1 MKNKK
6 ISFKSYAWSLGTT
19 SFRTKNFNYV
29 IETQLSLLDEF
40 WKKSENIN
48 QNWSSNKILQEKYYD
63 FMKSKK
69 FITGAAKRKAKDAR
83 EKTSG
88 LVSLGLIDSER
99 RLTEVGYE
107 LLNISN
113 SNDFNS
119 NNEFLLPKDSYIYF
133 KQLLK
138 TSVSINND
146 IVKPFIVLI
155 KFLSEFDYLT
165 KDEFTY
171 LLPLCINKDITI
183 KIINDLQDIRNNI
196 PNKSVD
202 NTIINVFMSMD
213 NYQNA
218 LDKLQDKSIQEQFS
232 NDIIDENLF
241 SEIGMNRKSRKLD
254 KKYYPIYQSLKKIC
268 FDDDNNEIIEL
279 FENVDKLNQKK
290 LWKKYLFGKSTWK
303 QVKSSPKKHF
313 NNSNIITSSKNILEF
328 NKNFFETLHLF
339 KVKLTLEDYF
349 DLNKRYFKLSDCVI
363 FEDNKIHLDIIPK
376 HFFKNISEEL
386 FKDAFERTSISSLKS
401 NCNFTDI
408 HKSLVFNK
416 NTIIN
421 GINLEFGT
429 SIKNMEEARKVVQDE
444 RYKRFNDLID
454 TKFTNETL
462 ITLLNDF
469 ETRND
474 NNIYKL
480 VTDNA
485 DVPTIFEYIIGIIWY
500 KISERKGK
508 ILDYMHLSLEA
519 DLLPKTHASGGEADI
534 EYYYDK
540 CIDYPEHYLLI
551 EVTLADGTNQRRME
565 MEPVSR
571 HLGEHILKHENNSSY
586 CIFGTT
592 HLDRNVISDFRNRK
606 TYQYYNKD
614 CSKMVDGLK
623 IIPLQTKELKT
634 ILYNKLT
641 YKQLYDIFDNAF
653 KSNESIPNWYEKE
666 IINTIGAN

>member
-1 MKNKK
+1 MKDKK

-40 WKKSENIN
+40 WKKLENIN
-48 QNWSSNKILQEKYYD
+48 QSWSSNEVLQEKYYD
-63 FMKSKK
+63 FMKDKK
-69 FITGAAKRKAKDAR
+69 FITGEAKRKAKDSR

-99 RLTEVGYE
+99 RLTDVGHQ
-107 LLNISN
+107 LLDISN
-113 SNDFNS
+113 NNDFYS
-119 NNEFLLPKDSYIYF
+119 DNEFLLPKDSYIYF

-146 IVKPFIVLI
+146 IVKPFIILI
-155 KFLSEFDYLT
+155 KFLSEFNYLT

-171 LLPLCINKDITI
+171 LLPLCTNKDITT
-183 KIINDLQDIRNNI
+183 KIIDDLQDIRNNV
-196 PNKSVD
+196 PNKSID
-202 NTIINVFMSMD
+202 NTIIDIFMNMD

-218 LDKLQDKSIQEQFS
+218 LNKLQAKSIQEALGS
-232 NDIIDENLF
+232 DIIDENLF
-241 SEIGMNRKSRKLD
+241 SEIGMNRKSHELD

-268 FDDDNNEIIEL
+268 FDNDSSEIIKL
-279 FENVDKLNQKK
+279 FENIDNLSQKA
-290 LWKKYLFGKSTWK
+290 LWKKYFFGKSTWK
-303 QVKSSPKKHF
+303 KVKSSPQRHF
-313 NNSNIITSSKNILEF
+313 NNSNVITNSKSISEF
-328 NKNFFETLHLF
+328 NENFFEILHLF
-339 KVKLTLEDYF
+339 KVKLTLKDYF

-363 FEDNKIHLDIIPK
+363 FEDNKVHLDIIPNQ
-376 HFFKNISEEL
+376 FFKNISDEL
-386 FKDAFERTSISSLKS
+386 FENAFKRTSVSILES

-408 HKSLVFNK
+408 HKSLVFDK
-416 NTIIN
+416 TTIIN
-421 GINLEFGT
+421 GINAELGT
-429 SIKNMEEARKVVQDE
+429 SIMTMEEAQKVVQDE
-444 RYKRFNDLID
+444 RYKRFNYLID
-454 TKFTNETL
+454 TKFDNETL

-469 ETRND
+469 ENRND

-485 DVPTIFEYIIGIIWY
+485 DIPTIFEYIIGIIWY
-500 KISERKGK
+500 KISERKGN

-540 CIDYPEHYLLI
+540 CTDYPEHYLLI

-571 HLGEHILKHENNSSY
+571 HLGEHILKHGNKSSY

-592 HLDRNVISDFRNRK
+592 YLDRNVISDFRNRK

-614 CSKMVDGLK
+614 CSEMVDGLK

-634 ILYNKLT
+634 ILHNKLT
-641 YKQLYDIFDNAF
+641 YKQLYTIFDNAF
-653 KSNESIPNWYEKE
+653 KSDETIPNWYEKT
-666 IINTIGAN
+666 IINTIGA